1 MDPIQRA
8 VVTGGT
14 GLIGRRLVK
23 ELLRQGATVTVIS
36 RDPTGARVPDGAVA
50 RNYEELRTALEGA
63 DAVFNLA
70 GASIAGKRWNEAYKR
85 TLISSRVEITTRI
98 VEAMA
103 SCVVKPRVL
112 VNASAIGWYGPRDA
126 VPVDETAAPG
136 TTFLARLCMDWEAAA
151 DPASAMG
158 VRVVKVR
165 TGVVLAREGGA
176 LRKMALPVKLFQGA
190 KLGRG
195 DQGFSWIHIADLVSL
210 YLKAA
215 SDDRWNGAINA
226 TAPEPLSNAMFTKAL
241 AKRLHRPVL
250 PVPGFLTAMAVKVL
264 VGELSEELLTGAFV
278 MPRRSQTLGFA
289 FRFPSAP
296 EALVDLL

>member
-14 GLIGRRLVK
+14 GLIGRRLVE

-103 SCVVKPRVL
+103 ACVVKPRVL

-195 DQGFSWIHIADLVSL
+195 DQGFSWIHISDLVSL
-210 YLKAA
+210 YLQAA
-215 SDDRWNGAINA
+215 QDARWNGAINA

-296 EALVDLL
+296 EALLDLL

>member
-165 TGVVLAREGGA
+165 TGVVLAKEGGA

-296 EALVDLL
+296 EALLDLL